1 MSDTGSYPNRS
12 DLRDAATRQV
22 RFTGQT
28 YGEGV
33 AQERAQQMVPP
44 GAPPT
49 AVQGQQ
55 MASAQGQQMVR
66 RPQPGDRPL
75 MRPTERPSEP
85 ITAGAPFGP
94 GPNRLSTTRR
104 RLVPRDDV
112 EENLSLL
119 YEMYPNDGVGLLL
132 QRIRETKR

>member
-33 AQERAQQMVPP
+33 AQERAQQAVPP

-55 MASAQGQQMVR
+55 MAQ

-75 MRPTERPSEP
+75 ARPTERPSEP
-85 ITAGAPFGP
+85 ITAGAPFGA
-94 GPNRLSTTRR
+94 GANRLSTTRR

-119 YEMYPNDGVGLLL
+119 YEMYPNDGVRLLL
-132 QRIRETKR
+132 ERVRESKR